1 MHDMLQLDFIIHS
14 FASRILI
21 WAVRATACPKG
32 LEVGKAD
39 QIADRHDDQYA

>member
-14 FASRILI
+14 FASRIF
-21 WAVRATACPKG
+21 ACPKG